1 MTLILPI
8 FGELKK
14 GKLHILKKIG
24 LSTFKEI
31 FKIYIYNSTLI
42 FFNILLFC
50 LKGYSET
57 LNKKPTQKLMQNNSQ
72 LQSSSKDN
80 HTNNNNFNHVNETEN
95 THSKI
100 CYYLFLTSG
109 ES

>member
-14 GKLHILKKIG
+14 GKLRILKKVG

-31 FKIYIYNSTLI
+31 LKKYVIAYNSTVM

-50 LKGYSET
+50 LKGYSENLKT
-57 LNKKPTQKLMQNNSQ
+57 GVSN
-72 LQSSSKDN
+72 
-80 HTNNNNFNHVNETEN
+80 
-95 THSKI
+95 
-100 CYYLFLTSG
+100 
-109 ES
+109 

>member
-14 GKLHILKKIG
+14 GKLHILKKVG
-24 LSTFKEI
+24 LNTFKEI
-31 FKIYIYNSTLI
+31 LKKYVYNSTVM

-57 LNKKPTQKLMQNNSQ
+57 LNKAAGRKKKR
-72 LQSSSKDN
+72 LQ
-80 HTNNNNFNHVNETEN
+80 HQCFPVNIG
-95 THSKI
+95 K
-100 CYYLFLTSG
+100 FLRTPILKNIYVRLLLK
-109 ES
+109 